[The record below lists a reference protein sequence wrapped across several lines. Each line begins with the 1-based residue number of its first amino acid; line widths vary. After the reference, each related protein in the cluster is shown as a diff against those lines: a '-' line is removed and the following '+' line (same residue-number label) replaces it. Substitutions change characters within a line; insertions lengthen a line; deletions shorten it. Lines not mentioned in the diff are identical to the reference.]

1 MPDCSRR
8 LARVLAATALAAW
21 PAAGGDLSRGEIVSE
36 MKELQESL
44 GFPRTGNFKK
54 HSGSVKAYYRCYYT
68 GKLELP
74 ASYDELDLRQG
85 EDACTLDPAKYDIFF
100 YPMEAVASGKA
111 PVTSSLA
118 AASVERLL
126 VVVPHEDF
134 HQHQQVRDAPAADGE
149 AAATLAGFLT
159 AAEFARTKFGED
171 SQVYRRLAAEPE
183 IFLRKAEIVNR
194 YYGELA
200 GLYARV
206 AERKVSK
213 AAALERKGEVFARLE
228 RECKAIQPDP
238 ASFNKCPGAF
248 NNAGLAF
255 DRTYT
260 ASYAAAYEVLLANHR
275 DARATIAALQG
286 PLPGR

>member
-1 MPDCSRR
+1 
-8 LARVLAATALAAW
+8 
-21 PAAGGDLSRGEIVSE
+21 

-54 HSGSVKAYYRCYYT
+54 HSESVKAYYRCYYT

-74 ASYDELDLRQG
+74 AGYDQLDLRQG
-85 EDACTLDPAKYDIFF
+85 EGECTLDPAKYDIFF
-100 YPMEAVASGKA
+100 YKIEAVASGKA
-111 PVTSSLA
+111 PVTSSLE

-134 HQHQQVRDAPAADGE
+134 HQHKQVRDASTEAGE
-149 AAATLAGFLT
+149 AAATLAGFLM

-171 SQVYRRLAAEPE
+171 SEIYRRLAAEPE

-194 YYGELA
+194 YYDELA
-200 GLYARV
+200 RLYAETAAR
-206 AERKVSK
+206 RMSK
-213 AAALERKGEVFARLE
+213 AAALERKQEVFARLE

-238 ASFNKCPGAF
+238 ASFNKCPGAL

-260 ASYAAAYEVLLANHR
+260 ASYAAAYAVFLANKR
-275 DARATIAALQG
+275 DVRATIAALQG
-286 PLPGR
+286 GL

>member
-1 MPDCSRR
+1 M
-8 LARVLAATALAAW
+8 LAAAFLFAAW
-21 PAAGGDLSRGEIVSE
+21 IAAAQDLPRDEIVSG
-36 MKELQESL
+36 MKELQQSL
-44 GFPRTGNFKK
+44 GFPKTGSFKK
-54 HSGSVKAYYRCYYT
+54 HSEKVTAYYRCYYT

-74 ASYDELDLRQG
+74 ASYDDLGLRQG

-118 AASVERLL
+118 AASMERLL

-134 HQHQQVRDAPAADGE
+134 HRHKEIRKGTVADAE
-149 AAATLAGFLT
+149 AAATLAGFLA
-159 AAEFARTKFGED
+159 AAEFARTRFGED
-171 SQVYRRLAAEPE
+171 SPTYRNLAAEPE
-183 IFLRKAEIVNR
+183 IFLRKAETVNR
-194 YYGELA
+194 YYDELTR
-200 GLYARV
+200 LYASAR
-206 AERKVSK
+206 AGEVSE
-213 AAALERKGEVFARLE
+213 AAALERKAEAFARLE

-260 ASYAAAYEVLLANHR
+260 ASYARAYAVFLAHGR
-275 DARATIAALQG
+275 DARATIAALRR
-286 PLPGR
+286 PLPE

>member
-1 MPDCSRR
+1 M
-8 LARVLAATALAAW
+8 LLLVLLLAAF
-21 PAAGGDLSRGEIVSE
+21 PGGAEDRDELVSE
-36 MKELQESL
+36 MKELQQSL

-54 HSGSVKAYYRCYYT
+54 HSAQVKAYYRCYYT

-74 ASYDELDLRQG
+74 AGYDELELRQG
-85 EDACTLDPAKYDIFF
+85 EGECTIDPAKYDIFF
-100 YPMEAVASGKA
+100 YPIEAVASGKA
-111 PVTSSLA
+111 PVTSSLQ

-134 HQHQQVRDAPAADGE
+134 HQEKHVRDAPSDAGE

-159 AAEFARTKFGED
+159 AAEFARTKYGED
-171 SQVYRRLAAEPE
+171 SEMYRRLAAEPE

-194 YYGELA
+194 YYDELA
-200 GLYARV
+200 RLYAEAAAKR
-206 AERKVSK
+206 VSK
-213 AAALERKGEVFARLE
+213 PAALERKREAFARLE

-238 ASFNKCPGAF
+238 ASFNKCPGVL

-260 ASYAAAYEVLLANHR
+260 ASYPAAYSVFLANGR
-275 DARATIAALQG
+275 DVRATIAALRG
-286 PLPGR
+286 GL

>member
-1 MPDCSRR
+1 M
-8 LARVLAATALAAW
+8 LLLAAALAAFL
-21 PAAGGDLSRGEIVSE
+21 GGAEDNSRDELVSE

-54 HSGSVKAYYRCYYT
+54 HSERVKAYYRCYYT

-74 ASYDELDLRQG
+74 AGYDDLDLRQG
-85 EDACTLDPAKYDIFF
+85 EDECTLDPAKYDIFF
-100 YPMEAVASGKA
+100 YPIEAVASGKA

-134 HQHQQVRDAPAADGE
+134 HQHKQVRDAPSQAGE

-171 SQVYRRLAAEPE
+171 SQTYRRLAAEPE

-194 YYGELA
+194 YYDELA
-200 GLYARV
+200 RLYADAAAKR
-206 AERKVSK
+206 VSK
-213 AAALERKGEVFARLE
+213 PAALERKREVFARLE
-228 RECKAIQPDP
+228 RECNAIQPEP
-238 ASFNKCPGAF
+238 ASFNKCPGAL

-260 ASYAAAYEVLLANHR
+260 ASYAAAYAVFLANQR
-275 DARATIAALQG
+275 DVRATIAALQG
-286 PLPGR
+286 GF